1 MGDPPY
7 FGGTFLD
14 RRGAPCRHRAGLQP
28 LWFFQ
33 GLEQM
38 GRVALLEVLVRGAT
52 TLGVFLLVRSPGDVA
67 VPIYLQAASYWLTAL
82 LGLSWLRAEV
92 VWPGLSGGGAWLRK
106 GVTFFVYNLATL
118 LYTSLNVTLV
128 SLVLPAAQ
136 VGQYA
141 GAERLVR
148 PLVNMWSPI
157 TRLFF
162 PRLSFAFAQ
171 GKPEARRWLWQ
182 AFLLTLGVGV
192 VLGASL
198 FLSAPI
204 LVSWFLGAGY
214 EMAVPIVKVLSLF
227 LVLSALSSFVGI
239 QLLLPMGLD
248 RPFLVIALSAG
259 LLNVALAL
267 WALPRWGCWPCHGWR
282 WWRRAG

>member
-1 MGDPPY
+1 M
-7 FGGTFLD
+7 
-14 RRGAPCRHRAGLQP
+14 
-28 LWFFQ
+28 
-33 GLEQM
+33 
-38 GRVALLEVLVRGAT
+38 
-52 TLGVFLLVRSPGDVA
+52 
-67 VPIYLQAASYWLTAL
+67 
-82 LGLSWLRAEV
+82 
-92 VWPGLSGGGAWLRK
+92 
-106 GVTFFVYNLATL
+106 YNLATL

-267 WALPRWGCWPCHGWR
+267 WALPRWGVLAMPWVAVVAEGWVSLGMLGA
-282 WWRRAG
+282 WLLLKSRR